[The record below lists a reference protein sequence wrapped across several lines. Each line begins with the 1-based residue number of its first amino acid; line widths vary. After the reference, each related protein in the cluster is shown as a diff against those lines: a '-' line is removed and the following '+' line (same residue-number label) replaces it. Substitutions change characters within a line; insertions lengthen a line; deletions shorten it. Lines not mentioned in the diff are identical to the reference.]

1 MSNNVN
7 IEEKV
12 YATGFKGFDPGMKCR
27 DKQYAENTVFEEKG
41 GDICGEGVIHFCE
54 NPLDVLN
61 YYPVVNSNGE
71 FNEFAEVKALARTQS
86 VEGKSATTKL
96 KIGLKLDLKGF
107 IDAVVQFSFKK
118 LYKQFSSAALSRLA
132 SSEPDSQLVSSGDC
146 SYSASSGY
154 NSKLVSSGA
163 GSQLASSGSWSQLVS
178 SGDRSWL
185 ATSGNHNQLVSSGD
199 RSQLASSGNHNQLV
213 SSGDRSRL
221 ASSGDY
227 NDISATGIHSVIAST
242 GIRGRVRGALGC
254 FIACAEW
261 QDIEGV
267 PTPVS
272 FPSAQV
278 DGVNIKADTWYTVR
292 DGKFVEV
299 QDNE

>member
-12 YATGFKGFDPGMKCR
+12 YATGFKGFDPGMKCLG
-27 DKQYAENTVFEEKG
+27 KQYAEDTVFEEKG
-41 GDICGEGVIHFCE
+41 GDICGEGVMHFCE

-61 YYPVVNSNGE
+61 FYPVVNSNGE

-86 VEGKSATTKL
+86 DANRSATTKL

-107 IDAVVQFSFKK
+107 IDAAVQFSFKK
-118 LYKQFSSAALSRLA
+118 LYKQFSPESASRLA
-132 SSEPDSQLVSSGDC
+132 SSAPDSQLVSSGDL

-163 GSQLASSGSWSQLVS
+163 GSQLASSGSYS
-178 SGDRSWL
+178 
-185 ATSGNHNQLVSSGD
+185 
-199 RSQLASSGNHNQLV
+199 QLV

-221 ASSGDY
+221 TSSGDY
-227 NDISATGIHSVIAST
+227 NDISATGIHSVIASA
-242 GIRGRVRGALGC
+242 GIGGRVRGALGC

-261 QDIEGV
+261 QDIDGV